1 MRRIFYILALLFT
14 AVAGIFIQPLLYVC
28 GVILLIAVI
37 SAVKNLADRSV
48 LKAELQCE
56 NVGGENGENNELRI
70 MLDLSGKGNTCGE
83 YKGKIRFENM
93 LTHQKTEKDV
103 RFKIGENEKSRLDF
117 TLSSAE
123 TGGIR
128 TEFSALKRYDICGLT
143 CKKVKA
149 EISGRAFSM
158 PKITGADDPAV
169 RDMISRNELLSSP
182 SYYGGE
188 VSGAREYR
196 DGDDLRFANQK
207 LTMRFSKPY
216 IKEFS
221 PDKEGT
227 LCLMYDG
234 TYGDDPSLCGQL
246 ADRFFNVSAEL
257 TRRKIPH
264 YIAICG
270 GNVFCEPADN
280 ISSAVKRM
288 LELSTE
294 KGEPAVYRFAAG
306 CPEKIS
312 QIVCFSAHSALSDKN
327 TPVRADRRI
336 SFYKI

>member
-14 AVAGIFIQPLLYVC
+14 AAAGIFIQPLLYVC
-28 GVILLIAVI
+28 GVVLLISVF

-56 NVGGENGENNELRI
+56 NIGGDIAENNEVRI
-70 MLDLSGKGNTCGE
+70 MLDLSDKGNTCGE
-83 YKGKIRFENM
+83 YKGKISFENM
-93 LTHQKTEKDV
+93 LTHRKTEKEI
-103 RFKIGENEKSRLDF
+103 RFKIGEKGEVKLDL
-117 TLSSAE
+117 TLSFAE

-128 TEFSALKRYDICGLT
+128 TEFSVLKRYDICGLT
-143 CKKVKA
+143 CKKVRT

-169 RDMISRNELLSSP
+169 RDMISKNELLSSP

-188 VSGAREYR
+188 VSGAREYH
-196 DGDDLRFANQK
+196 DGDDLRFANHK

-221 PDKEGT
+221 PDEEGT

-234 TYGDDPSLCGQL
+234 SYGDDPSICGKL
-246 ADRFFNVSAEL
+246 ADRLFNISAEL

-264 YIAICG
+264 YIAVCG
-270 GNVFCEPADN
+270 DSVFCEPADN
-280 ISSAVKRM
+280 ISAAVKRM

-294 KGEPAVYRFAAG
+294 KGDPAVYRFAAD

-312 QIVCFSAHSALSDKN
+312 QIVCFSAHSSLSDKISS
-327 TPVRADRRI
+327 VRADRRI